1 MLLLSI
7 KSTTMQED
15 IFIVRAFGFGELAQ
29 LYFPSITKKSASTQ
43 LRKWIE
49 SDKFL
54 RKELTHAGYKISQRL
69 LTPRQVGILILI
81 IGKPRN

>member
-15 IFIVRAFGFGELAQ
+15 KFVVRAFGFGELAQ
-29 LYFPSITKKSASTQ
+29 LYFPNVTKKSASAQ
-43 LRKWIE
+43 LRRWIE

-54 RKELTHAGYKISQRL
+54 QKELSQAGYRFSQRL
-69 LTPRQVGILILI
+69 LTPKQVRTI
-81 IGKPRN
+81 IQTLGEPQ

>member
-1 MLLLSI
+1 MLQLSI

-15 IFIVRAFGFGELAQ
+15 KFVVRAFGFGELAQ
-29 LYFPSITKKSASTQ
+29 LYFPNITKKSASAQ

-54 RKELTHAGYKISQRL
+54 RKQLTQVGYKFSQRL
-69 LTPRQVGILILI
+69 ISPKQVEAIIKIL
-81 IGKPRN
+81 GKPW